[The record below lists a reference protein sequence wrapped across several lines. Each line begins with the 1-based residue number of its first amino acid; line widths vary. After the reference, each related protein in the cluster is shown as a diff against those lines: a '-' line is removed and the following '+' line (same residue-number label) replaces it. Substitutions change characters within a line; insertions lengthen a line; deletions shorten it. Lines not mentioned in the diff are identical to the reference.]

1 MRCSTENPMQ
11 TFDLT
16 PDPKVLLALTHT
28 PMQPLDALCEL
39 IDNAID
45 SFQASRLQGHPIKH
59 PLVVVDL
66 PRPSEVNAG
75 AGRIQIRDNGSG
87 LTREQAELALR
98 AGFSGNNPYDSLGL
112 FGMGFNISTGKLGR
126 VTRFLTARQADTEAI
141 EVVVDLEQVR
151 QARSFKVPVTSVP
164 KPIDFVS
171 GTLVEIST
179 WWPEGNANSG
189 FVRKLVQYGMP
200 RVREEIGRRYATILR
215 DKNIQIVINNERCE
229 PFEHCV
235 WSDSRSVER
244 KGQGKVPAVFRFD
257 ELIGSQSRCGACTAL
272 VEAGKAKCQAC
283 GSSSLRTIEE
293 RIHGWIGV
301 QRFDDPTEF
310 GMDLIR
316 NGRAIRIG
324 EKTAFFE
331 FTDEFKRTLKDY
343 PIDSPYGRI
352 VGEVHLNHIPV
363 DFLKQDFQRSSPEWL
378 RAMVSLRG
386 ESSLQPTQP
395 GADKNKSPVFKL
407 YQGYRRVRSCG
418 RGDMYMGVWDM
429 ATDGP
434 RRISRDVEKE
444 YREKFLQKL
453 PGFYDDAEWW
463 KLVEQA
469 DRRPLEELV
478 ECPECAAQNLKG
490 HDACIS
496 CGAVLIGKDCINT
509 ECCKKIPQSAASCPH
524 CGKSQIPEILQPWNC
539 QVCGSANQ
547 AELTTCSECTAPKGT
562 LHTLS
567 RERLLSHSS
576 KSDELSIPA
585 CTVPLAD
592 GSHTSPLNVETYVT
606 REPIIPKPKAK
617 PIPLYAIK
625 TPERVEL
632 FVDLNHALFK
642 SFRLRPEQMIA
653 SEVAL
658 VVYDANR
665 RLSGQQHEGLH
676 TLSTLCWQIL
686 QTRWRSTLEDSAD
699 RLRADIANF
708 FTSLRERLPVILDGR
723 AEDIYD
729 DLDES
734 QQKNMVENMLGR
746 GMDLLKLAEMKKS
759 GQYLHFIDENSIAAL
774 FRGNAS
780 AFFDGRFW
788 NDAWVGLGDLPG
800 IVVEDVHKRT
810 KSLYLNC
817 LEDIVGYLRHR
828 QPDAIV
834 MQRAR
839 ASLLLLQQKLA

>member
-1 MRCSTENPMQ
+1 MQ
-11 TFDLT
+11 TFNLT
-16 PDPKVLLALTHT
+16 PHPNVLLALTHT

-45 SFQASRLQGHPIKH
+45 SFQAAKLQGNPVKH
-59 PLVVVDL
+59 PLVIVDL
-66 PRPSEVNAG
+66 PRASEVNAG
-75 AGRIQIRDNGSG
+75 LGHIQVRDNGSG
-87 LTREQAELALR
+87 LSRDQAEHALR
-98 AGFSGNNPYDSLGL
+98 AGFSGNNTYDSLGL

-126 VTRFLTARQADTEAI
+126 VTRFLTAQQSDKEAI
-141 EVVVDLEQVR
+141 EVIVDLENIR
-151 QARSFKVPVTSVP
+151 QSRSFAVPVKSVP
-164 KPIDFVS
+164 KPDDFVS
-171 GTLVEIST
+171 GTVVGIST
-179 WWPEGNANSG
+179 WWPEGNPNHG

-215 DKNIQIVINNERCE
+215 EKNIGITINGEHCQ

-235 WSDSRSVER
+235 WSDARSVER
-244 KGQGKVPAVFRFD
+244 RGQGNVPAVFRFN
-257 ELIGSQSRCGACTAL
+257 ELNSSQIRCGGCFEL
-272 VEAGKAKCQAC
+272 VDAGKKQCQQC
-283 GSSSLRTIEE
+283 GSASLRTIEE
-293 RIHGWIGV
+293 RIRGWIGV

-310 GMDLIR
+310 GIDLIR

-331 FTDEFKRTLKDY
+331 FTNEYKRTLKDY
-343 PIDSPYGRI
+343 PIDGPNGRI

-363 DFLKQDFQRSSPEWL
+363 DFLKQDFQRSSPEWA
-378 RAMVSLRG
+378 RAMVFLRG

-395 GADKNKSPVFKL
+395 GADQNKSTVFKL
-407 YQGYRRVRSCG
+407 YQGYRRVRNFG

-429 ATDGP
+429 AENGP

-444 YREKFLQKL
+444 YHQKFVQKL

-463 KLVEQA
+463 QLVDQA

-478 ECPECAAQNLKG
+478 ECPKCTAQNLKG
-490 HDACIS
+490 HDACSS
-496 CGAVLIGKDCINT
+496 CGEVLIGKDCVNV
-509 ECCKKIPQSAASCPH
+509 ECGKKIPQSAASCSH

-547 AELTTCSECTAPKGT
+547 AELTSCSECIAPRGT
-562 LHTLS
+562 LHNLS
-567 RERLLSHSS
+567 LERLLSHSS

-592 GSHTSPLNVETYVT
+592 GSHTSPLDVETYVS
-606 REPIIPKPKAK
+606 REPIIPRYKAK
-617 PIPLYAIK
+617 SIPLYAIK
-625 TPERVEL
+625 TPERVKF

-642 SFRLRPEQMIA
+642 SLRLRPEQMIA

-665 RLSGQQHEGLH
+665 RLSGKQHEGLH

-686 QTRWRSTLEDSAD
+686 QSRWQATMEDSAD
-699 RLRADIANF
+699 RLRADITDF
-708 FTSLRERLPVILDGR
+708 FTALRERLPNILDGR

-729 DLDES
+729 DLNES
-734 QQKNMVENMLGR
+734 QQKKMVDNILGG
-746 GMDLLKLAEMKKS
+746 GMDLLKLPEMKKS
-759 GQYLHFIDENSIAAL
+759 GQYLHFIDESLIAAL
-774 FRGNAS
+774 FKDNAS

-788 NDAWVGLGDLPG
+788 KDAWGGLGLSNLPSN
-800 IVVEDVHKRT
+800 VVEDVHHRT

-817 LEDIVGYLRHR
+817 LEDLIGYLRHR

>member
-1 MRCSTENPMQ
+1 MQ

-45 SFQASRLQGHPIKH
+45 SFQVARLHGNPIKQ
-59 PLVVVDL
+59 PVVFVEL
-66 PRPSEVNAG
+66 PRPSEVNDG
-75 AGRIQIRDNGSG
+75 AGRIQVRDNGLG

-126 VTRFLTARQADTEAI
+126 VTRFLTAHQDDKEAI
-141 EVVVDLEQVR
+141 EVVLDLEQVI
-151 QARSFKVPVTSVP
+151 QTRSFKVPVKSVP
-164 KPIDFVS
+164 KPNDFGS
-171 GTLVEIST
+171 GTLVEICT
-179 WWPEGNANSG
+179 WWPSGNPNSG

-215 DKNIQIVINNERCE
+215 EKNIQIFINSERCR

-235 WSDSRSVER
+235 WSDARFVER
-244 KGQGKVPAVFRFD
+244 KGQGKIPAVFRFD

-272 VEAGKAKCQAC
+272 IEGGAKKCQAC

-293 RIHGWIGV
+293 RIHGWVGI
-301 QRFDDPTEF
+301 QRFDDQTEF
-310 GMDLIR
+310 GIDLIR

-331 FTDEFKRTLKDY
+331 FTDEFKRTMKDY
-343 PIDSPYGRI
+343 PIDGPYGRI

-395 GADKNKSPVFKL
+395 GAEANKSPVFKL
-407 YQGYRRVRSCG
+407 FQGYRRVRSFG
-418 RGDMYMGVWDM
+418 RGDMYMGVWDL

-444 YREKFLQKL
+444 YYDKFLQKL
-453 PGFYDDAEWW
+453 PGFYDDFEWW

-469 DRRPLEELV
+469 DRCPLEDLV
-478 ECPECAAQNLKG
+478 ECSECAAQNLKG
-490 HDACIS
+490 HDECIS
-496 CGAVLIGKDCINT
+496 CGAVLIGKDCINND
-509 ECCKKIPQSAASCPH
+509 CGRKIPQSAASCPN
-524 CGKSQIPEILQPWNC
+524 CGSSQIPEILQPWTC
-539 QVCGSANQ
+539 QVCGSANH
-547 AELTTCSECTAPKGT
+547 AELSSCSDCTAPKGT
-562 LHTLS
+562 LHSLS

-576 KSDELSIPA
+576 KADELSIPA
-585 CTVPLAD
+585 CTILLAD
-592 GSHTSPLNVETYVT
+592 GSYTSPLVVETYVT
-606 REPIIPKPKAK
+606 REPILPNPKSK

-625 TPERVEL
+625 TPERIEL
-632 FVDLNHALFK
+632 FVDLSHPLFK
-642 SFRLRPEQMIA
+642 SFRIRPEQMIA

-658 VVYDANR
+658 VVYDSNR
-665 RLSGQQHEGLH
+665 RLSGQQYEGLH

-686 QTRWRSTLEDSAD
+686 QFGWQSTLEDSAD
-699 RLRADIANF
+699 RLRSDVEGF
-708 FTSLRERLPVILDGR
+708 FNLVRERLVDILGGR
-723 AEDIYD
+723 ADVFYD
-729 DLDES
+729 DLDEP

-746 GMDLLKLAEMKKS
+746 GVDLLKLAEMKNS
-759 GQYLHFIDENSIAAL
+759 GQYLHFIDESSIVSL
-774 FRGNAS
+774 FKSNPS
-780 AFFDGRFW
+780 AFFDSRFW
-788 NDAWVGLGDLPG
+788 RDPWDGLGELPG
-800 IVVEDVHKRT
+800 HVVEDVQKRL

-817 LEDIVGYLRHR
+817 IEDLVGYLRHR

-834 MQRAR
+834 VQRVR
-839 ASLLLLQQKLA
+839 ASLLLLQQKVV